1 MNDALRE
8 KLIYVVQK
16 TFWPLVGIG
25 VVAIVV
31 SLGWSYKNKQ
41 DIAQLKKSQNE
52 LFVIRKEVE
61 KTVLSLEPKEDPKKL
76 SAKVPP
82 AAEKPKLAPQVYENA
97 YAPLVPKLQVF
108 INANQG
114 TQTAVEAALL
124 VAELTQEYNKPEMA
138 IEPLTT
144 ALKGLPS
151 NLFLYG
157 VAQTELGNLYAK
169 ANKCLEAAQAW
180 EKVVNEKTHTYLAGN
195 LRLKAG
201 VCYEKQ
207 AQLDKAEKL
216 YQEVVDKEPG
226 SFSGRTAKKFLL
238 HLKYLKSKSMATGAS
253 ASSKNG

>member
-1 MNDALRE
+1 MNEALKE
-8 KLIYVVQK
+8 KLIYFVQK
-16 TFWPLVGIG
+16 TFWPLVGLG
-25 VVAIVV
+25 VIAIVV

-41 DIAQLKKSQNE
+41 EIAQLKKSQNE
-52 LFVIRKEVE
+52 LFVIRKEME
-61 KTVLSLEPKEDPKKL
+61 KVVTAIEPKVDAKK
-76 SAKVPP
+76 P
-82 AAEKPKLAPQVYENA
+82 AANVNPAKEKPKLAPQVYENA
-97 YAPLVPKLQVF
+97 YAPLLPKLQAF
-108 INANQG
+108 ITANQG

-138 IEPLTT
+138 IEPLLT

-151 NLFLYG
+151 HLFLFG
-157 VAQTELGNLYAK
+157 VAQTELGNLFAK

-180 EKVVNEKTHTYLAGN
+180 EKVVNEKTHTYLSGN

-226 SFSGRTAKKFLL
+226 SFAGRTAKKFLL
-238 HLKYLKSKSMATGAS
+238 HLKYLKSKSMATGVAP
-253 ASSKNG
+253 SSKNG